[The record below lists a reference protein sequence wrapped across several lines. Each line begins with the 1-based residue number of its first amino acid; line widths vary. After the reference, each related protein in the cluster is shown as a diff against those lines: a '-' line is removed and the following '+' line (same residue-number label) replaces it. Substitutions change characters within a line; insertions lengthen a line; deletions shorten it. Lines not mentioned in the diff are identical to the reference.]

1 MENIKYRS
9 LEELEQTTV
18 CAKHIDTI
26 EGLSEFIKENNT
38 YEIFEIRQELSNT
51 IVEIR
56 EPLGKFIYEEND
68 SWVGIDNEDGDV
80 WINTEGC
87 KNKVILQRWLLG
99 EMDGEDVYY
108 YNNRADKLAK
118 LKEKYKE
125 GYTPNYFTINKDHQV
140 KNDLLKVDFEYE
152 VLKYFNEKNKF
163 RTIYWDFMD
172 KYLALCGCENINF
185 ETINNNSQFINFHSV
200 MELTEDKKEGI
211 LSVYFEDEVYSDT
224 IDDDKYSIRKEFL
237 LKLKSQINNNLI
249 FEINEIKYC

>member
-9 LEELEQTTV
+9 LEELEQTTI

-38 YEIFEIRQELSNT
+38 YEIFEIRQELSDT

-68 SWVGIDNEDGDV
+68 SWVGVDNENGDA
-80 WINTEGC
+80 WTEDC

-99 EMDGEDVYY
+99 EMDEEVVYY
-108 YNNRADKLAK
+108 YNNRTDKLAK

-140 KNDLLKVDFEYE
+140 KNDLLKVDFKYE
-152 VLKYFNEKNKF
+152 VVKHNDEKDKF
-163 RTIYWDFMD
+163 HRIYWDFMD
-172 KYLALCGCENINF
+172 KYLTLCGCENINL
-185 ETINNNSQFINFHSV
+185 EIINNNSQFINFHSV

-249 FEINEIKYC
+249 FEINEIKY